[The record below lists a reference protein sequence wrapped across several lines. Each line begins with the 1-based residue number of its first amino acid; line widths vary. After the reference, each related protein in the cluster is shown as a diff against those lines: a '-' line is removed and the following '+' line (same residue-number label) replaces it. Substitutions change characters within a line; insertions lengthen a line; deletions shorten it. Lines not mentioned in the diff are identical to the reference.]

1 VAFSVL
7 SMFNAAELAGG
18 GPLARGICGYIAGW
32 WMRLGYRMLTVVFP
46 GLATVYSV
54 ASLL

>member
-1 VAFSVL
+1 
-7 SMFNAAELAGG
+7 MFNAAELAGG

>member
-1 VAFSVL
+1 
-7 SMFNAAELAGG
+7 MFNAAELAGG

-32 WMRLGYRMLTVVFP
+32 WMRLGYRMLTVVFA

-54 ASLL
+54 ASLP